1 MAHPLAYSAPPN
13 SAAMAR
19 CRRFMSRFEPFSPY
33 HGKSVECSLIFLTD
47 NTCISEPCIMLQ
59 TMPHQILLSSPS
71 NSARM
76 TRYRWLGVPIHM
88 YTDHTHTH
96 THTWFMNT
104 HDTMIVW
111 FSEIRDRTLKQQH
124 TTGQGQNREK
134 KKLITFPV
142 DGSISVP
149 PAVPASRS
157 VGSLVCDQGD

>member
-1 MAHPLAYSAPPN
+1 MIDRHRHVYPNPDHYPLMTRRPALVQIMAHPLAYSAPSN

-33 HGKSVECSLIFLTD
+33 HGKSVECSLIFLAD

-96 THTWFMNT
+96 THTNTHTWFMNT
-104 HDTMIVW
+104 HDTI
-111 FSEIRDRTLKQQH
+111 DRLGK
-124 TTGQGQNREK
+124 
-134 KKLITFPV
+134 I
-142 DGSISVP
+142 
-149 PAVPASRS
+149 
-157 VGSLVCDQGD
+157 